1 MKRSAYLVLEDGTVH
16 EGRAL
21 GKIGTSTG
29 EIVFNTASAGYQE
42 ILTDPSYRG
51 QIVCMAFPMVGN
63 YGFHELDSESS
74 DVVVAGF
81 AVSDASA
88 SLEQYLMDYDIV
100 GINGIDTRSVVR
112 HVRDRGAMRAAVSSI
127 ESPENLVALARSSRS
142 MAGADLVSEIK
153 AAKNVVNP
161 QGRIPVAVLDC
172 GVKLGIID
180 ALAERDC
187 RVSIFPASTK
197 AAEILA
203 DKPTGLVLGNG
214 PGDPAALPEIV
225 AEVKAMLGRVPIF
238 GICLG
243 HQLLALAAGAKTY
256 KLPFGHRGANH
267 PVINLETGSVAITS
281 QNHGFAV
288 DESSLPDSI
297 VPTERN
303 LYDGTNEGIAVPAH
317 RAFSVQYHPEAR
329 PGPLE
334 SAERFDRFLRTIQNS

>member
-1 MKRSAYLVLEDGTVH
+1 MKRSAYLVLEDGKVH
-16 EGRAL
+16 QGRAL

-51 QIVCMAFPMVGN
+51 QIVCMAFPMIGN
-63 YGFHELDSESS
+63 YGFAEKSESS
-74 DVVVAGF
+74 NVTVAGF
-81 AVSDASA
+81 VVSDASA
-88 SLEQYLMDYDIV
+88 SLERYLSDHGIV
-100 GINGIDTRSVVR
+100 GINEIDTRSIVR

-127 ESPENLVALARSSRS
+127 DTPENLIALARSSRS
-142 MAGADLVSEIK
+142 MAGADLVSEITASK
-153 AAKNVVNP
+153 TIVNP
-161 QGRIPVAVLDC
+161 HGRIPIAVLDC

-180 ALAERDC
+180 SLVERDC
-187 RVSIFPASTK
+187 RVSIYPASTT
-197 AAEILA
+197 ASDILA
-203 DKPTGLVLGNG
+203 EKPAGLVLGNG
-214 PGDPAALPEIV
+214 PGDPAALPAIV
-225 AEVKAMLGRVPIF
+225 DEVKALLGKVPIF

-267 PVINLETGSVAITS
+267 PVINLETNSVSITS

-288 DESSLPDSI
+288 DESALPPSVI
-297 VPTERN
+297 PTERN
-303 LYDGTNEGIAVPAH
+303 LYDGTNEGIEVPQL

-334 SAERFDRFLRTIQNS
+334 ASERFDRYLRMIQNS